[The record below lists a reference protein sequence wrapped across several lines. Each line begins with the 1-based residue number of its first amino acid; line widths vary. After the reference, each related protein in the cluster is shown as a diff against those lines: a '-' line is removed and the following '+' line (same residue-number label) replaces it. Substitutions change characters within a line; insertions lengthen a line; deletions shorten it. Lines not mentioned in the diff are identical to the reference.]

1 MCAACCVRVVPMCA
15 CVLRTNLESVPGLS
29 EIVLELGAQEEGR
42 AGRSERHAHGGAAL
56 QRRRHI
62 GRPDA
67 RVAPRDQLH
76 AGALPRDTTTPHT
89 SGSDVITTQ
98 VEGRGRGRE
107 ERHR

>member
-1 MCAACCVRVVPMCA
+1 MCRVLCVLRVSCHVCG
-15 CVLRTNLESVPGLS
+15 VLRTNLETVSGLS

-56 QRRRHI
+56 QRRRHL

-76 AGALPRDTTTPHT
+76 AGALPRPPRHT
-89 SGSDVITTQ
+89 SG
-98 VEGRGRGRE
+98 
-107 ERHR
+107 